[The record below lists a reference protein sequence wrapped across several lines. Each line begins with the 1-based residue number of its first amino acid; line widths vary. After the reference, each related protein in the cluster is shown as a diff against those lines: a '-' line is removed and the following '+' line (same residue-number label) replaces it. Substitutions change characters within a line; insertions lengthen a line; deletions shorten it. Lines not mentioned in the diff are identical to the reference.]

1 MNLSKIY
8 KICCIVERPSLE
20 NLVPFIMNSAWRQ
33 QNIPWNISHIVVN
46 ISFLICFEPLFNVF
60 SSYCNIFRFNAR
72 NKNKTTVLKAARFFN
87 SAWNLSMTTF
97 CFWPYST
104 LYIFYVVFKSYQ
116 VAEDRRHLELTP
128 VRWILMCE
136 CLSRTKN
143 FQFRPQVSKLVPLSQ
158 NPPEPCSKCW
168 FSSARLRMLCYLN
181 GFHQPPV
188 VFAQFSGIL
197 LLGQ

>member
-8 KICCIVERPSLE
+8 KICCIVERSSLE

-97 CFWPYST
+97 CFWPYLT
-104 LYIFYVVFKSYQ
+104 LYFTKFLSLTKWLRIGAILNWHQSAEYWCAYVSPGQKISNF
-116 VAEDRRHLELTP
+116 
-128 VRWILMCE
+128 C
-136 CLSRTKN
+136 SRC
-143 FQFRPQVSKLVPLSQ
+143 QS
-158 NPPEPCSKCW
+158 
-168 FSSARLRMLCYLN
+168 
-181 GFHQPPV
+181 
-188 VFAQFSGIL
+188 
-197 LLGQ
+197 